1 MHAAHA
7 VNGPRFAHALL
18 TTVERLA
25 FLPWGYD
32 ERQFCSVGLNLPVG
46 RLTRTP
52 NGEFYEGDIERLPW
66 LDDSFDVVTGFNA
79 FQYAANLWAAELTM
93 LEKTL
98 LEHLNERLP
107 RERQARSLK
116 FTAASSGARFRNRAG

>member
-1 MHAAHA
+1 MRRRPQELGAVLGRVQESLAPPDLLAAVQRHWRA
-7 VNGPRFAHALL
+7 VAGDQVAEEA
-18 TTVERLA
+18 E
-25 FLPWGYD
+25 
-32 ERQFCSVGLNLPVG
+32 PVG
-46 RLTRTP
+46 ER
-52 NGEFYEGDIERLPW
+52 NGQ
-66 LDDSFDVVTGFNA
+66 VTIRCRSSV
-79 FQYAANLWAAELTM
+79 WAAELTM